1 MKLPKTIK
9 DAIIKSG
16 KYNQM
21 AIIHNSVVREWLM
34 KNAGDM
40 CWEDSLID
48 ALELGN
54 DGSEELIMFLE
65 NDCNGVISKF
75 TE

>member
-16 KYNQM
+16 KHNQI
-21 AIIHNSVVREWLM
+21 AISNNRIVREWLM
-34 KNAGDM
+34 ENAGDM

-54 DGSEELIMFLE
+54 NGSEELIIFLQ
-65 NDCNGVISKF
+65 NDCNNIIGRF